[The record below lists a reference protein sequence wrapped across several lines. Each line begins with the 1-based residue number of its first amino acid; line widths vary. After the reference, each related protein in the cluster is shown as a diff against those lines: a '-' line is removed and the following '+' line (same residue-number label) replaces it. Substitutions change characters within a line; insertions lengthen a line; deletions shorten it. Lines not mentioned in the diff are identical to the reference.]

1 MRRHRS
7 EYDTYYTNYYD
18 NKAENYDTNT
28 QKLEFTNSNRSHLE
42 NFTFLENNLQITT
55 INMNAVNKQ
64 IYYNDDG
71 TIDTTNSCYFDYYCL
86 NNTIETWKIPENG
99 RPSVGSLYVTNDP
112 QLPACQKKKGREYP
126 GFATVIFKITF
137 DDLQKQQIIDTPQP
151 VHGLVLCN
159 NKIISTD
166 TQPTIY
172 KFNIN
177 FPTKISSSIYLH

>member
-86 NNTIETWKIPENG
+86 NDTIETWKIPENG

-112 QLPACQKKKGREYP
+112 QLPACQKK
-126 GFATVIFKITF
+126 
-137 DDLQKQQIIDTPQP
+137 
-151 VHGLVLCN
+151 

>member
-28 QKLEFTNSNRSHLE
+28 QKLEFTNSNRSYLE

-86 NNTIETWKIPENG
+86 NDTIETWKIPENG

-137 DDLQKQQIIDTPQP
+137 DDLQKQQVIDTPQP

-159 NKIISTD
+159 NKIISID

-172 KFNIN
+172 KFNIK